1 MRGIGT
7 TTNYSYFVSY
17 HHQLTMYGAPPGFPP
32 PPQQPAPPPSGW
44 TEHLFYTN
52 GKGTPA
58 FEALMKEFFVK
69 LDPRGTGYIT
79 PEAFSSFLE
88 ASRVKDSDNI
98 WKRGLTNGGMFA
110 KEDMADFELKAALEG
125 FYFDHKVV
133 VRNPNAPQ
141 LPYGGMPLLSL
152 AGFIDFMSVE
162 YAASPD
168 DIFVVP
174 GLNNALRV
182 YNIWPER
189 GPLPRYVF
197 PPKRPMEVQ
206 QRIDEASQR
215 CAANAQEKL
224 RANQARLQ
232 MKLQGQQNALDLID
246 GTRRYYRYY

>member
-1 MRGIGT
+1 
-7 TTNYSYFVSY
+7 
-17 HHQLTMYGAPPGFPP
+17 MYRAPPGFPA
-32 PPQQPAPPPSGW
+32 PPQQPSPPPSLGW

-58 FEALMKEFFVK
+58 FEELMKQFFAK
-69 LDPRGTGYIT
+69 LDPKGTGYIT

-98 WKRGLTNGGMFA
+98 WKRSLINGGMFA
-110 KEDMADFELKAALEG
+110 KEDMADFELKAAMEG
-125 FYFDHKVV
+125 FFFDHKIV
-133 VRNPNAPQ
+133 VRNPAAAQ

-162 YAASPD
+162 YAADPD
-168 DIFVVP
+168 DTFVVP

-197 PPKRPMEVQ
+197 PPRRPAEIQ
-206 QRIDEASQR
+206 QRLDQAGQR
-215 CAANAQEKL
+215 CATNAQQKL

-232 MKLQGQQNALDLID
+232 MKLQGQQDAIDLID
-246 GTRRYYRYY
+246 GTQRQRLNSFTNLNIEHL